1 MKRRLKAIGIIF
13 GVTVLIAVLYLGIS
27 KLIEIHVASEMV
39 GGSSPNTNGAESA
52 FPVIPD
58 GLLPMLGSVWLV

>member
-1 MKRRLKAIGIIF
+1 MKAIGIIF

-39 GGSSPNTNGAESA
+39 GGSSPNTNGTESA
-52 FPVIPD
+52 FPVISD

>member
-39 GGSSPNTNGAESA
+39 GGSSPNTNGTESA
-52 FPVIPD
+52 FPVISD
-58 GLLPMLGSVWLV
+58 DLLPMLGSVWLV